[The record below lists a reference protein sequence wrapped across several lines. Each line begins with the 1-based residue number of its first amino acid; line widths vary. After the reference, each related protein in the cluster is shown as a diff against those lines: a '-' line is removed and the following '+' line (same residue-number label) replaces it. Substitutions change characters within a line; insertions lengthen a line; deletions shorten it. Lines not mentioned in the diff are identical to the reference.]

1 MSSLDVQ
8 PKPRGLNM
16 LAVRR
21 WHNYLSIFFAPAI
34 LFFAFS
40 GLLQVIGLHES
51 RGSTTYHPPAWIVTL
66 ASIHKDQV
74 LPDNHDDHDGH
85 DADHH
90 DGPPGAG
97 PSHHEEQSFGPLK
110 VFASALALGLI
121 LTTLLGITIALRNPS
136 MRLTSMILL
145 AVGTLLPAVLI
156 AV

>member
-40 GLLQVIGLHES
+40 GLLQVVGLHEA

-85 DADHH
+85 DTDHH
-90 DGPPGAG
+90 EGSPQ
-97 PSHHEEQSFGPLK
+97 HHGEQAFGPLK
-110 VFASALALGLI
+110 IFASALALGLI
-121 LTTLLGITIALRNPS
+121 FTTLLGITIALRNPV
-136 MRLTSMILL
+136 MRRTSLILL
-145 AVGTLLPAVLI
+145 AAGMLLPVALI
-156 AV
+156 VA

>member
-40 GLLQVIGLHES
+40 GLLQVVGLHEA

-85 DADHH
+85 GTDHH
-90 DGPPGAG
+90 EGSPP
-97 PSHHEEQSFGPLK
+97 HHEEQAFGPLK
-110 VFASALALGLI
+110 IFASALALGLI
-121 LTTLLGITIALRNPS
+121 FTTLLGITIALRNPV
-136 MRLTSMILL
+136 MRRTSLILL
-145 AVGTLLPAVLI
+145 AAGMLLPVALI
-156 AV
+156 IA